1 MLRRIVSLLTLLFC
15 LVLQAWA
22 QVNTD
27 HMMRVGRNAAYYN
40 DYVLAIKY
48 FNQVISAKPY
58 LADPY
63 FYRALAK
70 YNLGDF
76 VGAEKDATMG
86 IELNPFITGNY
97 EVRSISRIQQKKY
110 SEAITDYETV
120 LKMTPEALELW
131 RNYSIC
137 CWEIGDYDKTKAAID
152 TLRAKA
158 PNYTFALRFRSE
170 ILLERGDTLGA
181 IADLD
186 SVLAIDKYDHTAYM
200 ARSIINLGLKRYD
213 VVESDL
219 TQAIKLSPYCGH
231 YINRS
236 LAREELG
243 DLKGAM
249 EDLDMAVLLDP
260 DNALARMNRGL
271 LREKIGDYN
280 RAIEDYS
287 FVLECVPDHIR
298 ARYARAMLLKQ
309 TGDWEKAIADLT
321 KLINE
326 FPDFIDLYTLRAGLY
341 RNMGQDKLAA
351 ADEITALNLN
361 VLAMHLDSNGKDK
374 DEPSQEAV
382 EKMKRKKEVQ
392 NLNNYKKKEEA
403 KNPMSAYERE
413 FSADRRG
420 QIQYK
425 DVYVELRPLYAI
437 TYYKRQ
443 NDIDAT
449 VHYHRELEMMRKA
462 TELPLPLIVTASE
475 QALDEEQIIFHFKDI
490 DKLTSRFGEG
500 REDEAILYFA
510 RGLDFYLVQDLAAA
524 IDDFTQAIVA
534 DGSLWMSYYCRAVAR
549 YKLMMSARNSED
561 TQKEKKTATMPEDFM
576 KDAGITDYQLIL
588 VDLNKV
594 IDLAPDFAYSYY
606 NRGNILAWLKD
617 YRAAIVS
624 YDEAISLEPNLAE
637 AYYNRGLTYIFLGEN
652 ARGIADLSKAGELGL
667 YSAYNLIKRFGVN

>member
-1 MLRRIVSLLTLLFC
+1 MHRRIVSLFTLLLG
-15 LVLQAWA
+15 LVWQAWA

-27 HMMRVGRNAAYYN
+27 YMMRVGMNAVHYN
-40 DYVLAIKY
+40 DYVLAIRY

-63 FYRALAK
+63 FYRAMAK

-86 IELNPFITGNY
+86 MELNPFITGNY
-97 EVRSISRIQQKKY
+97 EVRSLSRIQQKKF
-110 SEAITDYETV
+110 SEAITDYEAV
-120 LKMTPEALELW
+120 LKMSPEALELW
-131 RNYSIC
+131 RNYSLC
-137 CWEIGDYDKTKAAID
+137 CWEMKDYNKTKAAID
-152 TLRAKA
+152 TLRTKA
-158 PNYTFALRFRSE
+158 PSYTFALSFRSQ

-186 SVLAIDKYDHTAYM
+186 TVLTIDKYDHTAYM

-213 VVESDL
+213 AVESDL
-219 TQAIKLSPYCGH
+219 TQAIKLSPFCGH

-243 DLKGAM
+243 NLKGAM
-249 EDLDMAVLLDP
+249 EDLDMAVQLDP

-271 LREKIGDYN
+271 LREKVGDYN
-280 RAIEDYS
+280 RAIDDYS

-309 TGDWEKAIADLT
+309 TGDWKESVADLT

-326 FPDFIDLYTLRAGLY
+326 FPDFIDLYKMRADLY
-341 RNMGQDKLAA
+341 RNMGEDKLAV
-351 ADEITALNLN
+351 ADEITAINLN
-361 VLAMHLDSNGKDK
+361 VLAMHANIGGNN
-374 DEPSQEAV
+374 EPSQEEI

-403 KNPMSAYERE
+403 KNPISAYERE
-413 FSADRRG
+413 FSPDRRG

-425 DVYVELRPLYAI
+425 DVYVELRSLYAI
-437 TYYKRQ
+437 TYYKRH
-443 NDIDAT
+443 NDVDAV
-449 VHYHRELEMMRKA
+449 VHYHRELEMMRNA

-475 QALDEEQIIFHFKDI
+475 QALDEEQIAFHFKDI
-490 DKLTSRFGEG
+490 DKQTARFGEG

-510 RGLDFYLVQDLAAA
+510 RGLDFYLVQDLVAA

-534 DGSLWMSYYCRAVAR
+534 DGSLWLSYYCRAVAR
-549 YKLMMSARNSED
+549 YKQMESARNGENS
-561 TQKEKKTATMPEDFM
+561 TQEVKIASMPEDFM
-576 KDAGITDYQLIL
+576 MDASISDYQLIL
-588 VDLNKV
+588 SDLNKV

-606 NRGNILAWLKD
+606 NRGNVLALLKD

-624 YDEAISLEPNLAE
+624 YNEAIAIEPNLAE

-667 YSAYNLIKRFGVN
+667 YSAYNLIKRFAE